1 SFVKSSFCFDNRFNQ
16 SNLLLD
22 ALSTTEFL
30 GVSGP
35 VQFTSNSTN
44 RINEY
49 VDPGNWRTPLK
60 ENVIIWPG
68 NTLTSPSDRI
78 LLKGITLRIGIIR
91 AHPFLIVQNTTDN
104 TGQINIQYNGYMWDL
119 LDLLQNKIG

>member
-1 SFVKSSFCFDNRFNQ
+1 
-16 SNLLLD
+16 
-22 ALSTTEFL
+22 
-30 GVSGP
+30 
-35 VQFTSNSTN
+35 
-44 RINEY
+44 Y

-119 LDLLQNKIG
+119 LDLLQNKIGFNSIIQLAPSNQTYAQIVQSVNDGAYD